1 MRFVTA
7 DREAKSVVAG
17 MPLYRRVLIA
27 VVIGSCAGY
36 LAWPGVGVVGASDF
50 NQLWYGARALLEGG
64 SPYAAVGPGRAF
76 NWPFPLFYPLPA
88 VLTAVPFTVISP
100 AAASMLFS
108 GIAASLLVW
117 VFTRDA
123 PYRLAAVL
131 SFSFYYA
138 AAISQW
144 SPLLIASVL
153 IPGLGFLLVVK
164 PTIGLAL
171 WLYKP
176 QWQAVVGGSLLL
188 VFSLLVRPEWPME
201 WIGTFGAGG
210 HIRGPI
216 TTLGGPII
224 LLALLRWRRPEAR
237 LLVALACVPHTT
249 LLYEALPLF
258 LVPSSWA
265 QSLSLVALNW
275 VAQIVVIT
283 LQPYDSLADRARM
296 SATVSVALLY
306 LPCLIMILR
315 RPNKGDAPAWIT
327 QAMVLARAAI
337 SEWSPTSR
345 RLDLV
350 SSEDDGP
357 VGDGESHSACVPAGV
372 LAKQAPATKSDAAGV

>member
-1 MRFVTA
+1 MSAPLNSDATDEGV
-7 DREAKSVVAG
+7 G
-17 MPLYRRVLIA
+17 MPLNRRIFIA
-27 VVIGSCAGY
+27 VVIGLCAAY

-50 NQLWYGARALLEGG
+50 NQLWYAARALLTGG
-64 SPYAAVGPGRAF
+64 SPYGAVGPGRTF
-76 NWPFPLFYPLPA
+76 DWPFPLFYPLPA
-88 VLTAVPFTVISP
+88 VLVAVPFTAISP

-108 GIAASLLVW
+108 GIAASLMVW
-117 VFTRDA
+117 VFTRNA

-176 QWQAVVGGSLLL
+176 HWQAVAGGVLLL
-188 VFSLLVRPEWPME
+188 LISMVVRPEWPIEWME
-201 WIGTFGAGG
+201 TFGAGT

-216 TTLGGPII
+216 TTLGGPLI

-258 LVPSSWA
+258 LVPASWT
-265 QSLSLVALNW
+265 QSLVLVALNW

-283 LQPYDSLADRARM
+283 LQPYASLADRART

-315 RPNKGDAPAWIT
+315 RPNEGDVPAWIT
-327 QAMVLARAAI
+327 RGLDRARTAI
-337 SEWSPTSR
+337 PGWSRT
-345 RLDLV
+345 
-350 SSEDDGP
+350 
-357 VGDGESHSACVPAGV
+357 
-372 LAKQAPATKSDAAGV
+372 

>member
-1 MRFVTA
+1 MRDAST
-7 DREAKSVVAG
+7 SVPKGDSTSHGAG
-17 MPLYRRVLIA
+17 MPLKRRIA
-27 VVIGSCAGY
+27 IAIVIGLCAAY

-50 NQLWYGARALLEGG
+50 NQLWYAARALLAGG
-64 SPYAAVGPGRAF
+64 SPYAAVGPGKTF
-76 NWPFPLFYPLPA
+76 DWPFPLFYPLPA
-88 VLTAVPFTVISP
+88 VLAAVPFTVLS
-100 AAASMLFS
+100 AAGASMLFS
-108 GIAASLLVW
+108 AIAAALLVW
-117 VFTRDA
+117 VFTRNA

-171 WLYKP
+171 WLYRP
-176 QWQAVVGGSLLL
+176 HWQAVAGGTLLLL
-188 VFSLLVRPEWPME
+188 VSLVVRPEWPLE
-201 WIGTFGAGG
+201 WMQTFGAGS

-216 TTLGGPII
+216 TMLGGPLI

-258 LVPSSWA
+258 LVPASWG
-265 QSLSLVALNW
+265 QSLALVALNW
-275 VAQIVVIT
+275 VAQIAVIT

-315 RPNKGDAPAWIT
+315 RPNEGDVPNWIT
-327 QAMVLARAAI
+327 RGLSLARTALPG
-337 SEWSPTSR
+337 WSRS
-345 RLDLV
+345 
-350 SSEDDGP
+350 
-357 VGDGESHSACVPAGV
+357 
-372 LAKQAPATKSDAAGV
+372 

>member
-1 MRFVTA
+1 MTRLTSRVPAWRRHVERARDHHAVDQHATSHSSDRAHHAKRYLTLSDTSNGAGTA
-7 DREAKSVVAG
+7 AGAAMPPGRRAVAA
-17 MPLYRRVLIA
+17 I
-27 VVIGSCAGY
+27 VIGLCAAY

-50 NQLWYGARALLEGG
+50 NQLWYGARALLDGG
-64 SPYAAVGPGRAF
+64 SPYTAVGPGRAF

-88 VLTAVPFTVISP
+88 VLVAVPFTVISP
-100 AAASMLFS
+100 EGASMLFS
-108 GIAASLLVW
+108 GIAAALLVW
-117 VFTRDA
+117 VLTRDA

-144 SPLLIASVL
+144 SPILIASVL
-153 IPGLGFLLVVK
+153 IPSLGFLLVVK

-176 QWQAVVGGSLLL
+176 HWQAVAGGALLL
-188 VFSLLVRPEWPME
+188 LASMVVRPEWPME
-201 WIGTFGAGG
+201 WMQTFGAGG

-216 TTLGGPII
+216 TMLGGPLIF
-224 LLALLRWRRPEAR
+224 LALLRWRRPEAR

-258 LVPSSWA
+258 LVPASWT
-265 QSLSLVALNW
+265 QSLVLVALNW

-283 LQPYDSLADRARM
+283 LQPYASLADRARM

-315 RPNKGDAPAWIT
+315 RPNEGDVPAWIT
-327 QAMVLARAAI
+327 RGLARARTTLPG
-337 SEWSPTSR
+337 WSRT
-345 RLDLV
+345 
-350 SSEDDGP
+350 
-357 VGDGESHSACVPAGV
+357 
-372 LAKQAPATKSDAAGV
+372 